1 MALRIGVGLPT
12 TRLGAEG
19 GRDVRA
25 AARHAE
31 DLGLESVWAADHLIP
46 AVPIVESTVALAA
59 AAGATERVRLGFS
72 VMILALRP
80 LAWAAKQIGALQ
92 HVSGDRVLL
101 GVGVSGPPHGTAAW
115 EAVGVPYTGRGA
127 RTDAALAVLP
137 DLLAGR
143 PTALDSEAGRP
154 EVTLAP
160 AASMPPVLIGG
171 NGAVALR
178 RAARFGDGWFPSAI
192 TPADLAAGLAE
203 LRSRAAGLGRPAP
216 SVTVGVPTSF
226 QADGTAR
233 RALIEGLAQGYGIPA
248 ERAATIPVTGDPDE
262 AAETLTAYAK
272 AGADRVVLMASG
284 PDWRRHYE
292 LAAATSAILQ
302 R

>member
-1 MALRIGVGLPT
+1 
-12 TRLGAEG
+12 
-19 GRDVRA
+19 
-25 AARHAE
+25 
-31 DLGLESVWAADHLIP
+31 
-46 AVPIVESTVALAA
+46 
-59 AAGATERVRLGFS
+59 
-72 VMILALRP
+72 
-80 LAWAAKQIGALQ
+80 
-92 HVSGDRVLL
+92 
-101 GVGVSGPPHGTAAW
+101 
-115 EAVGVPYTGRGA
+115 
-127 RTDAALAVLP
+127 
-137 DLLAGR
+137 
-143 PTALDSEAGRP
+143 
-154 EVTLAP
+154 
-160 AASMPPVLIGG
+160 MPPVLIGG

>member
-127 RTDAALAVLP
+127 RTDAALP
-137 DLLAGR
+137 SCPICSPGGPPRSTPRRD
-143 PTALDSEAGRP
+143 
-154 EVTLAP
+154 AP
-160 AASMPPVLIGG
+160 
-171 NGAVALR
+171 
-178 RAARFGDGWFPSAI
+178 
-192 TPADLAAGLAE
+192 
-203 LRSRAAGLGRPAP
+203 
-216 SVTVGVPTSF
+216 
-226 QADGTAR
+226 
-233 RALIEGLAQGYGIPA
+233 
-248 ERAATIPVTGDPDE
+248 
-262 AAETLTAYAK
+262 K
-272 AGADRVVLMASG
+272 
-284 PDWRRHYE
+284 
-292 LAAATSAILQ
+292 
-302 R
+302 